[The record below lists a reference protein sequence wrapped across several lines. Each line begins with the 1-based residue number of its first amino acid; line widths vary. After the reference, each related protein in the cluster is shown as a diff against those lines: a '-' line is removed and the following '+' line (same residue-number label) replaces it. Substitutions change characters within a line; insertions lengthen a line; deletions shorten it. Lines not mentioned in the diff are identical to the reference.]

1 MKQKKYILELV
12 FKRFIST
19 LKTSNT
25 LLFIFLLQCSISFS
39 QNYSE
44 GVISYKNESGEII
57 PFPGVTVFWENTT
70 TGTLTDID
78 GNYKLL
84 KSSLSKN
91 LVFKFLGYKELVV
104 DVSDK
109 NFYNLTMLKDE
120 NVLDE
125 VVVNKK
131 RKTIQKSYFKTQ
143 NIINVSSDEL
153 LKAACCNISESFET
167 NPSIDVN
174 YSNAVT
180 GVKQVKMLG
189 LESPYLL
196 ITEENIPMI
205 RGASQVYGLSFI
217 PGTWVESMQITKG
230 SGSVVNGFESISG
243 QINVELKK
251 PYSDTPFFV
260 NVYSNN
266 MGRNEVNIH
275 GNKIINDKLSTGLYL
290 HANKNTSINDKN
302 SDGFLDNP
310 TSNAFNIFNR
320 WQYINTQNGT
330 VSFLG
335 IRYMNDDKVIG
346 ENTEEMVFIRK
357 PWKGEI
363 NTNRFDS
370 NFKFGYVNPSIPYQ
384 SLGFQM
390 AYSRHDQ
397 DSFFGTRN
405 YNINQNSFYSSLI
418 YNSILGSTLNKIK
431 FGLNYSYD
439 DFDEIVDK
447 KDVFYNRIDKSIGG
461 FFEYSYDSMDAVSLV
476 AGIRYDIHNNLG
488 SFFTPRI
495 HMRYQPYEKSVL
507 RLSLGTGRKSSN
519 IFSENQNVFAT
530 GREIKISNKSG
541 KFYGLDPEK
550 AINYGLSFRQG
561 FFINNREGDITFDYY
576 VTDFDNQIVVD
587 WETQGELSFYNLNGK
602 SFSKSLQIDLEYQI
616 IDNVLIKSTF
626 KNFDVKKQYDSGF
639 KQNPLTPK
647 NRFFT
652 NIEASTNEKE
662 NGSKWKFD
670 FTYNWIGTQRL
681 PSHTE
686 LVDFNGNS
694 PSYSLVNSQITRVLS
709 NKLDV
714 YIGGENIGSYTQ
726 NNPIVGDDPFGADF
740 DTSLIY
746 APIHG
751 ALIYVGLRFN
761 N

>member
-1 MKQKKYILELV
+1 
-12 FKRFIST
+12 
-19 LKTSNT
+19 
-25 LLFIFLLQCSISFS
+25 
-39 QNYSE
+39 
-44 GVISYKNESGEII
+44 
-57 PFPGVTVFWENTT
+57 
-70 TGTLTDID
+70 
-78 GNYKLL
+78 
-84 KSSLSKN
+84 
-91 LVFKFLGYKELVV
+91 
-104 DVSDK
+104 
-109 NFYNLTMLKDE
+109 
-120 NVLDE
+120 
-125 VVVNKK
+125 
-131 RKTIQKSYFKTQ
+131 
-143 NIINVSSDEL
+143 
-153 LKAACCNISESFET
+153 
-167 NPSIDVN
+167 
-174 YSNAVT
+174 
-180 GVKQVKMLG
+180 
-189 LESPYLL
+189 
-196 ITEENIPMI
+196 
-205 RGASQVYGLSFI
+205 
-217 PGTWVESMQITKG
+217 
-230 SGSVVNGFESISG
+230 
-243 QINVELKK
+243 
-251 PYSDTPFFV
+251 
-260 NVYSNN
+260 
-266 MGRNEVNIH
+266 
-275 GNKIINDKLSTGLYL
+275 
-290 HANKNTSINDKN
+290 
-302 SDGFLDNP
+302 
-310 TSNAFNIFNR
+310 
-320 WQYINTQNGT
+320 
-330 VSFLG
+330 
-335 IRYMNDDKVIG
+335 MNDDKVIG
-346 ENTEEMVFIRK
+346 ENTEEMVFIRD

-390 AYSRHDQ
+390 AYSNHDQ
-397 DSFFGTRN
+397 DSFFGIRN

-488 SFFTPRI
+488 NFFTPRI

-686 LVDFNGNS
+686 LVDFKGNS

-709 NKLDV
+709 NKFDV
-714 YIGGENIGSYTQ
+714 YIGGENIGGYTQ
-726 NNPIVGDDPFGADF
+726 SNPIIGGDDPFGADF

>member
-1 MKQKKYILELV
+1 MRKLLLL
-12 FKRFIST
+12 IS
-19 LKTSNT
+19 
-25 LLFIFLLQCSISFS
+25 FAFLLSFS
-39 QNYSE
+39 FTYSQNFINGTIVYE
-44 GVISYKNESGEII
+44 NQFGETL
-57 PFPGVTVFWENTT
+57 PFSGVTVYWLNTSL
-70 TGTLTDID
+70 GTLSDID
-78 GNYKLL
+78 GNYEIPLSN
-84 KSSLSKN
+84 SSNK
-91 LVFKFLGYKELVV
+91 LVFKFLGFKDQVI
-104 DVSDK
+104 DITDK
-109 NFYNLTMLKDE
+109 TIYNITMFIDD
-120 NVLDE
+120 NILDE
-125 VVVNKK
+125 VTINKK

-143 NIINVSSDEL
+143 NITNVSSDEL

-251 PYSDTPFFV
+251 PYSDSPFFV

-266 MGRNEVNIH
+266 MGRNEINIH

-290 HANKNTSINDKN
+290 HANKNSSINDKN
-302 SDGFLDNP
+302 NDGFLDNP
-310 TSNAFNIFNR
+310 TSDAFNLFNR
-320 WQYINTQNGT
+320 WQYINTEKGL

-335 IRYMNDDKVIG
+335 VRFMKDEKIIG
-346 ENTEEMVFIRK
+346 ENTQDMIFIRD
-357 PWKGEI
+357 PWRGEI

-384 SLGFQM
+384 SIGFQM
-390 AYSRHDQ
+390 AYSKHDQ
-397 DSFFGTRN
+397 DSFFGIRN
-405 YNINQNSFYSSLI
+405 YNINQSSFYSSLI
-418 YNSILGSTLNKIK
+418 YNTILGSTLNKIK
-431 FGLNYSYD
+431 FGFNYSYD
-439 DFDEIVDK
+439 DFDEIVYK
-447 KDVFYNRIDKSIGG
+447 QNIFYSRIDKSFGG

-488 SFFTPRI
+488 DFFTPRL
-495 HMRYQPYEKSVL
+495 HMRYQPFEKSVM
-507 RLSLGTGRKSSN
+507 RFSVGTGRKSSN
-519 IFSENQNVFAT
+519 IFSENQNIFAT
-530 GREIKISNKSG
+530 GRDIQILNKSG
-541 KFYGLDPEK
+541 KFYGLDSEK
-550 AINYGLSFRQG
+550 AINYGFSFRQG

-576 VTDFDNQIVVD
+576 VTDFKNQVVID

-602 SFSKSLQIDLEYQI
+602 SFAKSLQIDFEYQI
-616 IDNVLIKSTF
+616 SDNILIKSTF
-626 KNFDVKKQYDSGF
+626 KNFDVKKQYVSGF

-652 NIEASTNEKE
+652 NIEASTNERE

-670 FTYNWIGTQRL
+670 LTYNWIGTQRL
-681 PSHTE
+681 TSHTE
-686 LVDFNGNS
+686 LVDFGGYS
-694 PSYSLVNSQITRVLS
+694 PSYSLLNSQITREFS
-709 NKLDV
+709 NKLEV
-714 YIGGENIGSYTQ
+714 YIGGENIGGYTQ
-726 NNPIVGDDPFGADF
+726 SNPIIGGDPFGADF

-751 ALIYVGLRFN
+751 ALFYLGLRLKL
-761 N
+761 

>member
-1 MKQKKYILELV
+1 MKKSFNLIL
-12 FKRFIST
+12 IT
-19 LKTSNT
+19 
-25 LLFIFLLQCSISFS
+25 FLLQVSISFS
-39 QNYSE
+39 QNYIE
-44 GVISYKNESGEII
+44 GVISYENESGEII

-70 TGTLTDID
+70 VGTLTNID

-84 KSSLSKN
+84 NSSVSNK
-91 LVFKFLGYKELVV
+91 LVFKFLGYKEQII
-104 DVSDK
+104 DVSNK
-109 NFYNLTMLKDE
+109 KFYNVTMMKDE

-143 NIINVSSDEL
+143 NIINVSSEEL

-167 NPSIDVN
+167 NPSIDVS
-174 YSNAVT
+174 YSNAIT

-230 SGSVVNGFESISG
+230 AGSVVNGFESISG

-275 GNKIINDKLSTGLYL
+275 GNKIINEKLSTGLYL

-302 SDGFLDNP
+302 NDGFLDNP

-320 WQYINTQNGT
+320 WQYINTQKGT

-346 ENTEEMVFIRK
+346 ENTEDVVFIRN

-390 AYSRHDQ
+390 AYSNHDQ
-397 DSFFGTRN
+397 DSFFGIRN

-447 KDVFYNRIDKSIGG
+447 KNVFYNRIDKSIGG
-461 FFEYSYDSMDAVSLV
+461 FFEYSYDSVDAVSLV

-488 SFFTPRI
+488 SFFTPRF
-495 HMRYQPYEKSVL
+495 HLRYQPFEKSVL
-507 RLSLGTGRKSSN
+507 RLSAGTGRKSSN
-519 IFSENQNVFAT
+519 IFSENQNIFT
-530 GREIKISNKSG
+530 SGRQIKISNEFG
-541 KFYGLDPEK
+541 NFYGLDPEK

-670 FTYNWIGTQRL
+670 FTYNWIGKQRL

-686 LVDFNGNS
+686 FIDFEGYS
-694 PSYSLVNSQITRVLS
+694 PNYSLVNSQITRVFS
-709 NKLDV
+709 NKFEMYV
-714 YIGGENIGSYTQ
+714 GGENIGGYTQ
-726 NNPIVGDDPFGADF
+726 SNPIVGGYPFGTDF
-740 DTSLIY
+740 DTSIVY

-751 ALIYVGLRFN
+751 ALFYVGLRFN

>member
-1 MKQKKYILELV
+1 MKKSFNLIL
-12 FKRFIST
+12 IT
-19 LKTSNT
+19 
-25 LLFIFLLQCSISFS
+25 FLLQVSISFS
-39 QNYSE
+39 QNYIE
-44 GVISYKNESGEII
+44 GVISYENESGEII

-70 TGTLTDID
+70 VGTLTNID

-84 KSSLSKN
+84 NSSVSNK
-91 LVFKFLGYKELVV
+91 LVFKFLGYKEQII
-104 DVSDK
+104 DVSNK
-109 NFYNLTMLKDE
+109 KFYNVTMMKDE

-143 NIINVSSDEL
+143 NIINVSSEEL

-167 NPSIDVN
+167 NPSIDVS
-174 YSNAVT
+174 YSNAIT

-230 SGSVVNGFESISG
+230 AGSVVNGFESISG

-275 GNKIINDKLSTGLYL
+275 GNKIINEKLSTGLYL

-302 SDGFLDNP
+302 NDGFLDNP

-320 WQYINTQNGT
+320 WQYINTQKGT

-346 ENTEEMVFIRK
+346 ENTEDVVFIRN

-390 AYSRHDQ
+390 AYSNHDQ
-397 DSFFGTRN
+397 DSFFGIRN

-447 KDVFYNRIDKSIGG
+447 KNVFYNRIDKSIGG
-461 FFEYSYDSMDAVSLV
+461 FFEYSYDSVDAVSLV

-488 SFFTPRI
+488 SFFTPRF
-495 HMRYQPYEKSVL
+495 HLRYQPFEKSVL
-507 RLSLGTGRKSSN
+507 RLSAGTGRKSSN
-519 IFSENQNVFAT
+519 IFSENQNIFT
-530 GREIKISNKSG
+530 SGRQIKISNEFG
-541 KFYGLDPEK
+541 NFYGLDPEK

-670 FTYNWIGTQRL
+670 FTYNWIGKQRL

-686 LVDFNGNS
+686 LIDFEGYS
-694 PSYSLVNSQITRVLS
+694 PNYSLVNSQITRVFT
-709 NKLDV
+709 NKFEMYV
-714 YIGGENIGSYTQ
+714 GGENIGGYTQ
-726 NNPIVGDDPFGADF
+726 SNPIVGGYPFGTDF
-740 DTSLIY
+740 DTSIVY

-751 ALIYVGLRFN
+751 ALFYVGLRFN

>member
-1 MKQKKYILELV
+1 MKKSFNLIL
-12 FKRFIST
+12 IT
-19 LKTSNT
+19 
-25 LLFIFLLQCSISFS
+25 FLLQVSISFS
-39 QNYSE
+39 QNYIE
-44 GVISYKNESGEII
+44 GVISYENESGEII

-70 TGTLTDID
+70 VGTLTNID

-84 KSSLSKN
+84 NSSVSNK
-91 LVFKFLGYKELVV
+91 LVFKFLGYKEQII
-104 DVSDK
+104 DVSNNK
-109 NFYNLTMLKDE
+109 FYNVTMLKDE

-143 NIINVSSDEL
+143 NIINVSSEEL

-167 NPSIDVN
+167 NPSIDVS
-174 YSNAVT
+174 YSNAIT

-230 SGSVVNGFESISG
+230 AGSVVNGFESISG

-275 GNKIINDKLSTGLYL
+275 GNKIINEKLSTGLYL

-302 SDGFLDNP
+302 NDGFLDNP

-320 WQYINTQNGT
+320 WQYINTQKGT

-346 ENTEEMVFIRK
+346 ENTEDVVFIRN

-390 AYSRHDQ
+390 AYSNHDQ

-447 KDVFYNRIDKSIGG
+447 KNVFYNRIDKSIGG
-461 FFEYSYDSMDAVSLV
+461 FFEYSYDSVDAVSLV

-488 SFFTPRI
+488 SFFTPRF
-495 HMRYQPYEKSVL
+495 HLRYQPFEKSVL
-507 RLSLGTGRKSSN
+507 RLSAGTGRKSSN
-519 IFSENQNVFAT
+519 IFSENQNIFT
-530 GREIKISNKSG
+530 SGRQIKISNEFG
-541 KFYGLDPEK
+541 NFYGLDPEK

-670 FTYNWIGTQRL
+670 FTYNWIGKQRL

-686 LVDFNGNS
+686 LIDFEGYS
-694 PSYSLVNSQITRVLS
+694 PNYSLVNSQITRVFS
-709 NKLDV
+709 NKFEMYV
-714 YIGGENIGSYTQ
+714 GGENIGGFTQ
-726 NNPIVGDDPFGADF
+726 SNPIVGGYPFGTDF
-740 DTSLIY
+740 DTSIVY

-751 ALIYVGLRFN
+751 ALFYVGLRFN

>member
-1 MKQKKYILELV
+1 MKFKLLFFLFFLVLKSYSQEYLTGNISYLNEENKSISLEGVSIYWLDSSVGVVSDENGFYSIPFQESKNKLV
-12 FKRFIST
+12 FKMLGFNDDLIEIIT
-19 LKTSNT
+19 LKKYNHVMIESSN
-25 LLFIFLLQCSISFS
+25 
-39 QNYSE
+39 
-44 GVISYKNESGEII
+44 K
-57 PFPGVTVFWENTT
+57 
-70 TGTLTDID
+70 
-78 GNYKLL
+78 
-84 KSSLSKN
+84 
-91 LVFKFLGYKELVV
+91 
-104 DVSDK
+104 
-109 NFYNLTMLKDE
+109 
-120 NVLDE
+120 LDE
-125 VVVNKK
+125 VIISK
-131 RKTIQKSYFKTQ
+131 RQKTIQKSYFKTQ
-143 NIINVSSDEL
+143 NITNVSSDEL

-251 PYSDTPFFV
+251 PYSDSPFFV

-266 MGRNEVNIH
+266 MGRNEINIH

-290 HANKNTSINDKN
+290 HANKNSSINDKN
-302 SDGFLDNP
+302 NDGFLDNP
-310 TSNAFNIFNR
+310 TSDAFNLFNR
-320 WQYINTQNGT
+320 WQYINTEKGL

-335 IRYMNDDKVIG
+335 VRFMKDEKIIG
-346 ENTEEMVFIRK
+346 ENTQDMIFIRD
-357 PWKGEI
+357 PWRGEI

-384 SLGFQM
+384 SIGFQM
-390 AYSRHDQ
+390 AYSKHDQ
-397 DSFFGTRN
+397 DSFFGIRN
-405 YNINQNSFYSSLI
+405 YNINQSSFYSSLI
-418 YNSILGSTLNKIK
+418 YNTILGSTLNKIK
-431 FGLNYSYD
+431 FGFNYSYD

-447 KDVFYNRIDKSIGG
+447 QNIFYSRIDKSFGG

-488 SFFTPRI
+488 DFFTPRL
-495 HMRYQPYEKSVL
+495 HMRYQPFEKSVM
-507 RLSLGTGRKSSN
+507 RFSVGTGRKSSN
-519 IFSENQNVFAT
+519 IFSENQNIFAT
-530 GREIKISNKSG
+530 GRDIQILNKSG
-541 KFYGLDPEK
+541 KFYGLDSEK
-550 AINYGLSFRQG
+550 AINYGFSFRQG

-576 VTDFDNQIVVD
+576 VTDFKNQVVID

-602 SFSKSLQIDLEYQI
+602 SFAKSLQIDFEYQI
-616 IDNVLIKSTF
+616 SDNILIKSTF
-626 KNFDVKKQYDSGF
+626 KNFDVKKQYVSGF

-652 NIEASTNEKE
+652 NIEASTNERE

-670 FTYNWIGTQRL
+670 LTYNWIGTQRL
-681 PSHTE
+681 TSHTE
-686 LVDFNGNS
+686 LVDFGGYS
-694 PSYSLVNSQITRVLS
+694 PSYSLLNSQITREFS
-709 NKLDV
+709 NKLEV
-714 YIGGENIGSYTQ
+714 YIGGENIGGYTQ
-726 NNPIVGDDPFGADF
+726 SNPIIGGDPFGADF

-751 ALIYVGLRFN
+751 ALFYLGLRLKL
-761 N
+761 

>member
-1 MKQKKYILELV
+1 
-12 FKRFIST
+12 
-19 LKTSNT
+19 
-25 LLFIFLLQCSISFS
+25 
-39 QNYSE
+39 
-44 GVISYKNESGEII
+44 
-57 PFPGVTVFWENTT
+57 
-70 TGTLTDID
+70 
-78 GNYKLL
+78 
-84 KSSLSKN
+84 
-91 LVFKFLGYKELVV
+91 
-104 DVSDK
+104 
-109 NFYNLTMLKDE
+109 MLNDD
-120 NVLDE
+120 NILDE
-125 VVVNKK
+125 VTVNKQ

-320 WQYINTQNGT
+320 WQYINTQKGT

-346 ENTEEMVFIRK
+346 ENTQDMVFIRD

-390 AYSRHDQ
+390 AYSNHDQ

-488 SFFTPRI
+488 NFFTPRI

-686 LVDFNGNS
+686 LVDFKGNS

-709 NKLDV
+709 NKFDV
-714 YIGGENIGSYTQ
+714 YIGGENIGGYTQ
-726 NNPIVGDDPFGADF
+726 SNPIIGGDDPFGADF

>member
-1 MKQKKYILELV
+1 MKNFLSFILV
-12 FKRFIST
+12 FSFITNTVYSQKNI
-19 LKTSNT
+19 LKGNVTFITESNEKQPLT
-25 LLFIFLLQCSISFS
+25 
-39 QNYSE
+39 
-44 GVISYKNESGEII
+44 
-57 PFPGVTVFWENTT
+57 GVTVYWLNTSL
-70 TGTLTDID
+70 GTLSDNN
-78 GNYKLL
+78 GNYEIPL
-84 KSSLSKN
+84 SSSSNK
-91 LVFKFLGYKELVV
+91 LVFKFLGFKDQVI
-104 DVSDK
+104 DVTGK
-109 NFYNLTMLKDE
+109 TLYNITMLNDD
-120 NVLDE
+120 NILDE
-125 VVVNKK
+125 VTVNKK

-320 WQYINTQNGT
+320 WQYINTQKGT

-390 AYSRHDQ
+390 AYSNHDQ
-397 DSFFGTRN
+397 DSFFGIRN

-488 SFFTPRI
+488 NFFTPRI

-616 IDNVLIKSTF
+616 IDNVLLKSTF
-626 KNFDVKKQYDSGF
+626 KNYDVKKQYDSGF

-686 LVDFNGNS
+686 LVDFKGNS

-714 YIGGENIGSYTQ
+714 YIGGENIGGYTQ
-726 NNPIVGDDPFGADF
+726 SNPIIGGDDPFGADF

>member
-1 MKQKKYILELV
+1 MKFKLLFFLFFLVLKSYSQEYLTGNISYLNEENKSISLEGVSIYWLDSSVGVVSDENGFYSIPFQESKNKLV
-12 FKRFIST
+12 FKMLGFNDDLIEIIT
-19 LKTSNT
+19 LKKYNHVM
-25 LLFIFLLQCSISFS
+25 I
-39 QNYSE
+39 
-44 GVISYKNESGEII
+44 ES
-57 PFPGVTVFWENTT
+57 
-70 TGTLTDID
+70 
-78 GNYKLL
+78 
-84 KSSLSKN
+84 SSK
-91 LVFKFLGYKELVV
+91 
-104 DVSDK
+104 
-109 NFYNLTMLKDE
+109 
-120 NVLDE
+120 LDE
-125 VVVNKK
+125 VIISK
-131 RKTIQKSYFKTQ
+131 RQKTIQKSYFKTQ
-143 NIINVSSDEL
+143 NITNVSSDEL

-251 PYSDTPFFV
+251 PYSDSPFFV

-266 MGRNEVNIH
+266 MGRNEINIH

-290 HANKNTSINDKN
+290 HANKNSSINDKN
-302 SDGFLDNP
+302 NDGFLDNP
-310 TSNAFNIFNR
+310 TSDAFNLFNR
-320 WQYINTQNGT
+320 WQYINTEKGL

-335 IRYMNDDKVIG
+335 VRFMKDEKIIG
-346 ENTEEMVFIRK
+346 ENTQDMVFIRD

-384 SLGFQM
+384 SIGFQM
-390 AYSRHDQ
+390 AYSNHDQ
-397 DSFFGTRN
+397 DSFFGIRN
-405 YNINQNSFYSSLI
+405 YNINQSSFYSSLI
-418 YNSILGSTLNKIK
+418 YNTILGSTLNKIK
-431 FGLNYSYD
+431 FGFNYSYD
-439 DFDEIVDK
+439 DFDEVVDK
-447 KDVFYNRIDKSIGG
+447 QNIFYSRIDKSFGG

-476 AGIRYDIHNNLG
+476 AGIRYDVHNNLG
-488 SFFTPRI
+488 DFFTPRL
-495 HMRYQPYEKSVL
+495 HMRYQPFEKSVM
-507 RLSLGTGRKSSN
+507 RFSVGTGRKSSN
-519 IFSENQNVFAT
+519 IFSENQNIFAT
-530 GREIKISNKSG
+530 GRDIQILNKSG
-541 KFYGLDPEK
+541 KFYGLDSEK
-550 AINYGLSFRQG
+550 AINYGFSFRQG

-576 VTDFDNQIVVD
+576 VTDFKNQVVVD

-602 SFSKSLQIDLEYQI
+602 SFAKSLQIDFEYQI
-616 IDNVLIKSTF
+616 SDNVLIKSTF
-626 KNFDVKKQYDSGF
+626 KNFDVKKQYVSGF

-652 NIEASTNEKE
+652 NIEASTNERE

-670 FTYNWIGTQRL
+670 LTYNWIGTQRL
-681 PSHTE
+681 TSHTE
-686 LVDFNGNS
+686 LVDFDGYS
-694 PSYSLVNSQITRVLS
+694 PSYSLLNSQITREFS
-709 NKLDV
+709 NKLEV
-714 YIGGENIGSYTQ
+714 YIGGENIGGYTQ
-726 NNPIVGDDPFGADF
+726 SNPIIGGDPFGADF

-751 ALIYVGLRFN
+751 ALFYLGLRLKL
-761 N
+761 

>member
-1 MKQKKYILELV
+1 MNNFLSFILV
-12 FKRFIST
+12 FSFITNTVYSQKSIFKGNVT
-19 LKTSNT
+19 FETESNEKQP
-25 LLFIFLLQCSISFS
+25 L
-39 QNYSE
+39 N
-44 GVISYKNESGEII
+44 
-57 PFPGVTVFWENTT
+57 GVTVYWLNTSI
-70 TGTLTDID
+70 GTLSDNN
-78 GNYKLL
+78 GNYEIPL
-84 KSSLSKN
+84 SSSSNK
-91 LVFKFLGYKELVV
+91 LVFKFLGFKEQVI
-104 DVSDK
+104 DVNDK
-109 NFYNLTMLKDE
+109 TFYDITMLNDD
-120 NVLDE
+120 NILDE
-125 VVVNKK
+125 VTVNKK

-320 WQYINTQNGT
+320 WQYINTQKGT

-370 NFKFGYVNPSIPYQ
+370 NFKFGYVNPNIPYQ

-390 AYSRHDQ
+390 AYSNHDQ
-397 DSFFGTRN
+397 DSFFGIRN

-447 KDVFYNRIDKSIGG
+447 KDIFYNRIDKSIGG

-488 SFFTPRI
+488 NFFTPRI

-686 LVDFNGNS
+686 LVDFKGNS

-709 NKLDV
+709 NKFDV
-714 YIGGENIGSYTQ
+714 YIGGENIGGYTQ
-726 NNPIVGDDPFGADF
+726 SNPIIGGDDPFGADF

>member
-1 MKQKKYILELV
+1 VKKSFNLIL
-12 FKRFIST
+12 IT
-19 LKTSNT
+19 
-25 LLFIFLLQCSISFS
+25 FLLQVSISFS
-39 QNYSE
+39 QNYIE
-44 GVISYKNESGEII
+44 GVISYENESGEII

-70 TGTLTDID
+70 VGTLTNID

-84 KSSLSKN
+84 NSSVSNK
-91 LVFKFLGYKELVV
+91 LVFKFLGYKEQII
-104 DVSDK
+104 DVSNNK
-109 NFYNLTMLKDE
+109 FYNVTMLKDE

-143 NIINVSSDEL
+143 NIINVSSEEL

-167 NPSIDVN
+167 NPSIDVS
-174 YSNAVT
+174 YSNAIT

-230 SGSVVNGFESISG
+230 AGSVVNGFESISG

-275 GNKIINDKLSTGLYL
+275 GNKIINEKLSTGLYL

-302 SDGFLDNP
+302 NDGFLDNP

-320 WQYINTQNGT
+320 WQYINTQKGT

-346 ENTEEMVFIRK
+346 ENTEDVVFIRN

-390 AYSRHDQ
+390 AYSNHDQ
-397 DSFFGTRN
+397 DSFFGIRN

-447 KDVFYNRIDKSIGG
+447 KNVFYNRIDKSIGG
-461 FFEYSYDSMDAVSLV
+461 FFEYSYDSVDAISLV

-488 SFFTPRI
+488 SFFTPRF
-495 HMRYQPYEKSVL
+495 HLRYQPFEKSVL
-507 RLSLGTGRKSSN
+507 RLSAGTGRKSSN
-519 IFSENQNVFAT
+519 IFSENQNIFT
-530 GREIKISNKSG
+530 SGRQIKISNEFG
-541 KFYGLDPEK
+541 NFYGLDPEK

-670 FTYNWIGTQRL
+670 FTYNWIGKQRL

-686 LVDFNGNS
+686 LIDFEGYS
-694 PSYSLVNSQITRVLS
+694 PNYSLVNSQITRVFS
-709 NKLDV
+709 NKFEMYV
-714 YIGGENIGSYTQ
+714 GGENIGGYTQ
-726 NNPIVGDDPFGADF
+726 SNPIVGGYPFGTDF
-740 DTSLIY
+740 DTSIVY

-751 ALIYVGLRFN
+751 ALFYVGLRFN

>member
-1 MKQKKYILELV
+1 MKK
-12 FKRFIST
+12 
-19 LKTSNT
+19 
-25 LLFIFLLQCSISFS
+25 LLLISFAILFSFSFSYS
-39 QNYSE
+39 QNFIN
-44 GVISYKNESGEII
+44 GVIVYENQSGETH
-57 PFPGVTVFWENTT
+57 PLTGVTVYWLNTSL
-70 TGTLTDID
+70 GTLSDTD
-78 GNYKLL
+78 GNYKIPL
-84 KSSLSKN
+84 SSSSNK
-91 LVFKFLGYKELVV
+91 LVFKFLGFKDQVI
-104 DVSDK
+104 DVTDK
-109 NFYNLTMLKDE
+109 TLYNITMLNDD
-120 NVLDE
+120 NILDE
-125 VVVNKK
+125 VTVNKK

-320 WQYINTQNGT
+320 WQYINTQKGT

-390 AYSRHDQ
+390 AYSNHDQ
-397 DSFFGTRN
+397 DSFFGIRN

-488 SFFTPRI
+488 NFFTPRI

-616 IDNVLIKSTF
+616 IDNVLLKSTF
-626 KNFDVKKQYDSGF
+626 KNYDIKKQYDSGF

-686 LVDFNGNS
+686 LVDFKGNS

-714 YIGGENIGSYTQ
+714 YIGGENIGGYTQ
-726 NNPIVGDDPFGADF
+726 SNPIIGGDDPFGADF

>member
-1 MKQKKYILELV
+1 MKKSFNLIL
-12 FKRFIST
+12 IT
-19 LKTSNT
+19 
-25 LLFIFLLQCSISFS
+25 FLLQVSISFS
-39 QNYSE
+39 QNYIE
-44 GVISYKNESGEII
+44 GVISYENESGEII

-70 TGTLTDID
+70 VGTLTNID

-84 KSSLSKN
+84 NSSVSNK
-91 LVFKFLGYKELVV
+91 LVFKFLGYKEQII
-104 DVSDK
+104 DVSNK
-109 NFYNLTMLKDE
+109 KFYNVTMMKDE

-143 NIINVSSDEL
+143 NIINVSSEEL

-167 NPSIDVN
+167 NPSIDVS
-174 YSNAVT
+174 YSNAIT

-230 SGSVVNGFESISG
+230 AGSVVNGFESISG

-275 GNKIINDKLSTGLYL
+275 GNKIINEKLSTGLYL

-302 SDGFLDNP
+302 NDGFLDNP

-320 WQYINTQNGT
+320 WQYINTQKGT

-346 ENTEEMVFIRK
+346 ENTEDMVFIRK

-390 AYSRHDQ
+390 AYSNHDQ
-397 DSFFGTRN
+397 DSFFGIRN

-447 KDVFYNRIDKSIGG
+447 KNVFYNRIDKSIGG

-488 SFFTPRI
+488 SFFTPRF
-495 HMRYQPYEKSVL
+495 HLRYQPFEKSVL
-507 RLSLGTGRKSSN
+507 RLSAGTGRKSSN
-519 IFSENQNVFAT
+519 IFSENQNIFT
-530 GREIKISNKSG
+530 SGRQIKISNEFG
-541 KFYGLDPEK
+541 NFYGLDPEK

-670 FTYNWIGTQRL
+670 FTYNWIGKQRL

-686 LVDFNGNS
+686 FIDFEGYS
-694 PSYSLVNSQITRVLS
+694 PNYSLVNSQITRVFS
-709 NKLDV
+709 NKFEMYV
-714 YIGGENIGSYTQ
+714 GGENIGGFTQ
-726 NNPIVGDDPFGADF
+726 SNPIVGGYPFGTDF
-740 DTSLIY
+740 DTSIVY

-751 ALIYVGLRFN
+751 ALFYVGLRFN

>member
-1 MKQKKYILELV
+1 
-12 FKRFIST
+12 
-19 LKTSNT
+19 
-25 LLFIFLLQCSISFS
+25 
-39 QNYSE
+39 
-44 GVISYKNESGEII
+44 
-57 PFPGVTVFWENTT
+57 
-70 TGTLTDID
+70 
-78 GNYKLL
+78 
-84 KSSLSKN
+84 
-91 LVFKFLGYKELVV
+91 
-104 DVSDK
+104 
-109 NFYNLTMLKDE
+109 
-120 NVLDE
+120 
-125 VVVNKK
+125 
-131 RKTIQKSYFKTQ
+131 
-143 NIINVSSDEL
+143 
-153 LKAACCNISESFET
+153 
-167 NPSIDVN
+167 
-174 YSNAVT
+174 
-180 GVKQVKMLG
+180 
-189 LESPYLL
+189 
-196 ITEENIPMI
+196 
-205 RGASQVYGLSFI
+205 
-217 PGTWVESMQITKG
+217 
-230 SGSVVNGFESISG
+230 
-243 QINVELKK
+243 
-251 PYSDTPFFV
+251 
-260 NVYSNN
+260 
-266 MGRNEVNIH
+266 
-275 GNKIINDKLSTGLYL
+275 
-290 HANKNTSINDKN
+290 
-302 SDGFLDNP
+302 
-310 TSNAFNIFNR
+310 
-320 WQYINTQNGT
+320 
-330 VSFLG
+330 
-335 IRYMNDDKVIG
+335 MNDDKVIG
-346 ENTEEMVFIRK
+346 ENTEEMVFIRD

-390 AYSRHDQ
+390 AYSNHDQ

-447 KDVFYNRIDKSIGG
+447 KDIFYNRIDKSIGG

-488 SFFTPRI
+488 NFFTPRI

-686 LVDFNGNS
+686 LVDFKGNS

-709 NKLDV
+709 NKFDV
-714 YIGGENIGSYTQ
+714 YIGGENIGGYTQ
-726 NNPIVGDDPFGADF
+726 SNPIIGGDDPFGADF

>member
-1 MKQKKYILELV
+1 MKNFLSFILV
-12 FKRFIST
+12 FSFITNTVYSQKNI
-19 LKTSNT
+19 LKGNVTFITESNEKQPLT
-25 LLFIFLLQCSISFS
+25 
-39 QNYSE
+39 
-44 GVISYKNESGEII
+44 
-57 PFPGVTVFWENTT
+57 GVTVYWLNTSL
-70 TGTLTDID
+70 GTLSDNN
-78 GNYKLL
+78 GNYEIPL
-84 KSSLSKN
+84 SSSSNK
-91 LVFKFLGYKELVV
+91 LVFKFLGFKDQVI
-104 DVSDK
+104 DVTGK
-109 NFYNLTMLKDE
+109 TLYNITMLNDD
-120 NVLDE
+120 NILDE
-125 VVVNKK
+125 VTVNKK

-320 WQYINTQNGT
+320 WQYINTQKGT

-390 AYSRHDQ
+390 AYSNHDQ
-397 DSFFGTRN
+397 DSFFGIRN

-461 FFEYSYDSMDAVSLV
+461 FFEYSYDSMDKISLV
-476 AGIRYDIHNNLG
+476 AGIRYDFHNNLG
-488 SFFTPRI
+488 NFFTPRL
-495 HMRYQPYEKSVL
+495 HLRFQPLEKTVL
-507 RLSLGTGRKSSN
+507 RLSVGTGRKPSN
-519 IFSENQNVFAT
+519 IISENQNVFAT
-530 GREIKISNKSG
+530 GRELVVPKSSG

-561 FFINNREGDITFDYY
+561 FYINNREGDITFDYY
-576 VTDFDNQIVVD
+576 VTDFENQVIVD
-587 WETQGELSFYNLNGK
+587 WETQGKLSFYNLNGK
-602 SFSKSLQIDLEYQI
+602 SYAKSFQVDFEYEI
-616 IDNVLIKSTF
+616 SDNILLKSTF
-626 KNFDVKKQYDSGF
+626 KNFDVKKQYKSGF
-639 KQNPLTPK
+639 LQNPLTPK

-652 NIEASTNEKE
+652 NIEASTIEKE

-670 FTYNWIGTQRL
+670 LTYNWVGKQRL
-681 PSHTE
+681 PKHE
-686 LVDFNGNS
+686 LSIIKSGYS
-694 PSYSLVNSQITRVLS
+694 PNYSLVNSQITRVFSKKFEMYL
-709 NKLDV
+709 
-714 YIGGENIGSYTQ
+714 GGENIGSYKQ
-726 NNPIVGDDPFGADF
+726 EKPVLGGYPFGTDF
-740 DTSLIY
+740 DTSLVY

-751 ALIYVGLRFN
+751 SLIYLGLRFN

>member
-1 MKQKKYILELV
+1 MKKSFNLIL
-12 FKRFIST
+12 IT
-19 LKTSNT
+19 
-25 LLFIFLLQCSISFS
+25 FLLQVSISFS
-39 QNYSE
+39 QNYIE
-44 GVISYKNESGEII
+44 GVISYENESGEII

-70 TGTLTDID
+70 VGTLTNID

-84 KSSLSKN
+84 NSSVSNK
-91 LVFKFLGYKELVV
+91 LVFKFLGYKEEII
-104 DVSDK
+104 DVSNK
-109 NFYNLTMLKDE
+109 KFYNVTMMKDE

-143 NIINVSSDEL
+143 NIINVSSEEL

-167 NPSIDVN
+167 NPSIDVS
-174 YSNAVT
+174 YSNAIT

-230 SGSVVNGFESISG
+230 AGSVVNGFESISG

-275 GNKIINDKLSTGLYL
+275 GNKIINEKLSTGLYL

-302 SDGFLDNP
+302 NDGFLDNP

-320 WQYINTQNGT
+320 WQYINTQKGT

-346 ENTEEMVFIRK
+346 ENTEDIVFIRK

-390 AYSRHDQ
+390 AYSNHDQ
-397 DSFFGTRN
+397 DSFFGIRN

-447 KDVFYNRIDKSIGG
+447 KNVFYNRIDKSIGG
-461 FFEYSYDSMDAVSLV
+461 FLEYSYDSMDAVSLV

-488 SFFTPRI
+488 SFFTPRF
-495 HMRYQPYEKSVL
+495 HLRYQPFEKSVL
-507 RLSLGTGRKSSN
+507 RLSAGTGRKSSN
-519 IFSENQNVFAT
+519 IFSENQNIFT
-530 GREIKISNKSG
+530 SGRQIKISNEFG
-541 KFYGLDPEK
+541 NFYGLDPEK

-639 KQNPLTPK
+639 KENPLTPK

-670 FTYNWIGTQRL
+670 FTYNWIGKQRL

-686 LVDFNGNS
+686 LIDFEGYS
-694 PSYSLVNSQITRVLS
+694 PNYSLVNSQITRVFS
-709 NKLDV
+709 NKFEMYV
-714 YIGGENIGSYTQ
+714 GGENIGGYTQ
-726 NNPIVGDDPFGADF
+726 SNPIVGGYPFGTDF
-740 DTSLIY
+740 DTSIVY

-751 ALIYVGLRFN
+751 ALFYVGLRFN